1 MRRPARTTRAERES
15 ESEGSR
21 AAYRLGADVRALR
34 GLREQVLTSLEQRGH
49 VPIRDVVGVPALRI
63 PLRRRSRLGRPE
75 DDASRRLRRDGRRAR
90 SRVRAAGR
98 ALGGRRLRRSLAP
111 EETFEHGA
119 SRRSRRVCPR
129 VEAPRLRLTTR
140 GPNWK
145 VPTDSATWPGSPKS
159 STPPGHSAR
168 ARALSSPSSPSRCGI
183 RVSPRST

>member
-21 AAYRLGADVRALR
+21 DAYRLGADVRALR

-63 PLRRRSRLGRPE
+63 PLRRRTCIGRPE
-75 DDASRRLRRDGRRAR
+75 DDASRRLRRRRRAR

-111 EETFEHGA
+111 EETAEHGA
-119 SRRSRRVCPR
+119 KRRSRRVCPR
-129 VEAPRLRLTTR
+129 VILEAPAFVPTRELDWTGRCRKAARRRGTLLGRGPFPPRRLRR
-140 GPNWK
+140 DVESG
-145 VPTDSATWPGSPKS
+145 
-159 STPPGHSAR
+159 
-168 ARALSSPSSPSRCGI
+168 
-183 RVSPRST
+183 

>member
-1 MRRPARTTRAERES
+1 LRRPARTTRAERES

-21 AAYRLGADVRALR
+21 AAYRLGADVRALC

-98 ALGGRRLRRSLAP
+98 ALGGRRLRRSLAS

-140 GPNWK
+140 GLDWK
-145 VPTDSATWPGSPKS
+145 VPTDAWPGSPKS

-168 ARALSSPSSPSRCGI
+168 ARPLSSPSSPPRCGI